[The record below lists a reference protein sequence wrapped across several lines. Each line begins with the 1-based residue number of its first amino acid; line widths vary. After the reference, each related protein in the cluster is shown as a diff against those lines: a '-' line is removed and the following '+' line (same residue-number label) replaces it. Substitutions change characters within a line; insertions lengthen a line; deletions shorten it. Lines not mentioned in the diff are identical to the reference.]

1 MKPLSL
7 MDDQLLV
14 ELTRGGIAESVHTG
28 SAAVAD
34 AHGRLLAWVGDPER
48 VTFLRSTA
56 KPFQALPL
64 VERGGLE
71 MFAINPQE
79 LAIICASHTGTEAH
93 VAVVRA
99 LQARLGVGESDLL
112 CGVHPPT
119 DRAAAAE
126 LTRSGGP
133 PFPLQHNCSGKH
145 TGMLALALHFGQALP
160 TYLEPEGAVQQALL
174 KAFAEMCGLDLGQVV
189 VGTDGC
195 SAPNFAVPLRNA
207 AWGLARL
214 ADPGGLPAK
223 RAAACRQITRA
234 MMSHPEMVS
243 GPGQFDTRL
252 MQAAPGKLVCKGGA
266 EGYTGLALLPGARGE
281 GSPGLGVAIKIADG
295 DPSGRARSA
304 VTLEVLSQ
312 LGVLTGDQAGSLA
325 DFGAGPATNF
335 RGVVVGERRARFR
348 LRNGA
353 API

>member
-1 MKPLSL
+1 MGDEP
-7 MDDQLLV
+7 LV

-28 SAAVAD
+28 SVAVAD
-34 AHGRLLAWVGDPER
+34 AHGRLLAWAGDPER

-64 VERGGLE
+64 VERGGPE
-71 MFAINPQE
+71 KFAITPQE

-93 VAVVRA
+93 VAVLRA

-112 CGVHPPT
+112 CGVHPPM

-126 LTRSGGP
+126 LTRSNGS
-133 PFPLQHNCSGKH
+133 PFPVQHNCSGKH
-145 TGMLALALHFGQALP
+145 TGMLALALHLGQALP
-160 TYLEPEGAVQQALL
+160 TYLEPEGAVQQSILE
-174 KAFAEMCGLDLGQVV
+174 AFAEMCGLDSGQVT

-195 SAPNFAVPLRNA
+195 SAPNFAAPLRNA

-214 ADPGGLPAK
+214 ADPGELPAR

-234 MMSHPEMVS
+234 MMSHPEMVA
-243 GPGQFDTRL
+243 GPGQFDTCL

-295 DPSGRARSA
+295 DPLGRARSV
-304 VTLEVLSQ
+304 VTLEVLKQ
-312 LGVLTGDQAGSLA
+312 LGALSSEEAAGLA
-325 DFGAGPATNF
+325 EFGEGPVTNF
-335 RGVVVGERRARFR
+335 RGLVVGERRACFR

-353 API
+353 AAI